1 MLNTSRVMTS
11 CAFRQLKL
19 LFPLGVKNV
28 SFYLRVLRSLGAFEL
43 VGSRCMR

>member
-1 MLNTSRVMTS
+1 MLNTSHS

-28 SFYLRVLRSLGAFEL
+28 LFYLRVLRSLGAFEL
-43 VGSRCMR
+43 VGRHY